1 MVKELPE
8 PCGRRQPTL
17 QVKPPTSTAQS
28 TSTAKA
34 TSRTSAHGSVSP
46 VGHDGQAPGGVSTKV
61 GLTIANPGLREL
73 IARPELLPGPV
84 GLPDSAATLG
94 RAEWVSDES
103 TEKENKGYKVNKAKK
118 KRALRR
124 KAKYGGHRRP
134 GAATGLTMLERAAVP
149 SASMRAYE
157 RVVGDLVTA
166 LRKNGEDLKNDQA
179 LDEGVDAVVL
189 RGGGGVRG

>member
-134 GAATGLTMLERAAVP
+134 VGRRHGLDNARAGGGAL
-149 SASMRAYE
+149 
-157 RVVGDLVTA
+157 
-166 LRKNGEDLKNDQA
+166 
-179 LDEGVDAVVL
+179 GVDA
-189 RGGGGVRG
+189 GVRARGRGPRDGAAQER